1 MANNL
6 LKRIVMILMMSVL
19 SFSLF
24 AFEKKFEQK
33 LSWKG
38 DENAFEY
45 KVEIAQENTSSDDEE
60 NSEKPQLKIIKSVS
74 TTESFITVNLNAGH
88 YKYRVIAYDF
98 LQRES
103 SVTEWRNFEV
113 IKALEPE
120 LELAQKE
127 IEVKKYQRKA
137 INVPV
142 DMKQITAE
150 SKVEIINEET
160 GEVIEGKVLEAET
173 EEGFKVVEFP
183 KTNDGNYKIKV
194 TNPSGLSTVTEDSV
208 TIKTEVKEKKKI
220 DWPIDL
226 NIMAGAGFRFA
237 FENELNE
244 FGDEK
249 GMPLAIEGKISY
261 FPFELAMFDFG
272 FEADFDMLNFSYS
285 SESAEI
291 NFRAYDLI
299 FSLAAR
305 INFMNDKL
313 NVCLKAGAGVSILQ
327 KNIDIN
333 LENLLPILDKT
344 FGYLCF
350 KGGLGVQYIPFKH
363 LILEAGADY
372 TMIFIPDLQ
381 MNYITP
387 YICIGLRL

>member
-6 LKRIVMILMMSVL
+6 LKRIVMILVMSVL

-60 NSEKPQLKIIKSVS
+60 NSEKPQLKIIKSVT

-120 LELAQKE
+120 LEIAQKE
-127 IEVKKYQRKA
+127 IEVKKYQRKS
-137 INVPV
+137 ISVPV

-160 GEVIEGKVLEAET
+160 GEVIEGKVLETET

-183 KTNDGNYKIKV
+183 KINDGNYKIKV

-226 NIMAGAGFRFA
+226 NIMSGVGFRFA

-272 FEADFDMLNFSYS
+272 FEADFDMLNFSYPY
-285 SESAEI
+285 ESTKI

-305 INFMNDKL
+305 IKFMNDKL

-333 LENLLPILDKT
+333 LENLSPIPDKT

-363 LILEAGADY
+363 LILEVGADY

>member
-45 KVEIAQENTSSDDEE
+45 KVEIAQEVIESDEE
-60 NSEKPQLKIIKSVS
+60 NSEKPQLKIIKSVT

-160 GEVIEGKVLEAET
+160 GEVIEGKVLETET

-183 KTNDGNYKIKV
+183 KVIDGDYKIKV
-194 TNPSGLSTVTEDSV
+194 TNPSGLSTVTEESV

-333 LENLLPILDKT
+333 LENLSPIPDKT

>member
-6 LKRIVMILMMSVL
+6 LKRIVMILAMSVL

-45 KVEIAQENTSSDDEE
+45 KVEIAQEKTSSDDEE
-60 NSEKPQLKIIKSVS
+60 NSEKPQLKIIKSVT

-103 SVTEWRNFEV
+103 SVTEWRDFEV

-160 GEVIEGKVLEAET
+160 GEVIEGKVLETET

-226 NIMAGAGFRFA
+226 NIMAGAGFRLLL
-237 FENELNE
+237 ENELNE
-244 FGDEK
+244 YGDEK
-249 GMPLAIEGKISY
+249 GMPLAVDAKISY
-261 FPFELAMFDFG
+261 FPFALGMFDFG
-272 FEADFDMLNFSYS
+272 FEADAGWNIFKY
-285 SESAEI
+285 ESDAFEI
-291 NFRAYDLI
+291 NFNVYYVTALVAGRVKFL
-299 FSLAAR
+299 
-305 INFMNDKL
+305 NDKL
-313 NVCLKAGAGVSILQ
+313 AVCLKAGGGVSVLTKQTNVFLQ
-327 KNIDIN
+327 NFA
-333 LENLLPILDKT
+333 PIPDK
-344 FGYLCF
+344 GYGYF
-350 KGGLGVQYIPFKH
+350 SIQGGLGVQYIPFKH

-372 TMIFIPDLQ
+372 MHVFVPDVK
-381 MNYITP
+381 MNIITP
-387 YICIGLRL
+387 YICIGLRI